1 MAPDWMQGKQLKSE
15 HSQPIEQIC
24 EPIKTP
30 KHFRA
35 LKDSQVSH
43 STPFFSSISP
53 PITAASLGQV
63 YKAHLTHSGQ
73 IVDAEVQQRLGTK
86 GIPDRLLISR
96 CNALVPKKL
105 LDLTFT
111 GFFINKYVDF
121 IASNV
126 VALIDEF
133 SSRVYQELNYVQM
146 QACINKQI
154 KAVQGKEN

>member
-15 HSQPIEQIC
+15 HSQPIEQI
-24 EPIKTP
+24 
-30 KHFRA
+30 
-35 LKDSQVSH
+35 S
-43 STPFFSSISP
+43 
-53 PITAASLGQV
+53 ASLGQV

-111 GFFINKYVDF
+111 GFFINKYIDF

-133 SSRVYQELNYVQM
+133 SSRVYQELNYVQYSS
-146 QACINKQI
+146 ARGLGRRSLNRRAEGKPGIGDFFCPPRVA
-154 KAVQGKEN
+154 AVL

>member
-15 HSQPIEQIC
+15 HSQPIEQI
-24 EPIKTP
+24 
-30 KHFRA
+30 
-35 LKDSQVSH
+35 S
-43 STPFFSSISP
+43 
-53 PITAASLGQV
+53 ASLGQV

-133 SSRVYQELNYVQM
+133 SSRVYQELNYVQVVSFIIR
-146 QACINKQI
+146 AISIIALHHHFRN
-154 KAVQGKEN
+154 

>member
-1 MAPDWMQGKQLKSE
+1 MAPDWMRGKQLKSE
-15 HSQPIEQIC
+15 HSQPIEQIS
-24 EPIKTP
+24 
-30 KHFRA
+30 A
-35 LKDSQVSH
+35 
-43 STPFFSSISP
+43 SS
-53 PITAASLGQV
+53 GQV

-73 IVDAEVQQRLGTK
+73 IVDAEVQRLGTK

-133 SSRVYQELNYVQM
+133 SRRVYQELNYVQI

-154 KAVQGKEN
+154 KTVQGKEN

>member
-1 MAPDWMQGKQLKSE
+1 MQGKQLKSE

-24 EPIKTP
+24 EPIKSGLP
-30 KHFRA
+30 
-35 LKDSQVSH
+35 LDSI
-43 STPFFSSISP
+43 FSSISP

-133 SSRVYQELNYVQM
+133 SSRVYQELNYVQVVSFIIR
-146 QACINKQI
+146 AISIIALHHHFRN
-154 KAVQGKEN
+154 

>member
-1 MAPDWMQGKQLKSE
+1 VLCL
-15 HSQPIEQIC
+15 HSQ
-24 EPIKTP
+24 TP

-35 LKDSQVSH
+35 LKDSRVSH

-73 IVDAEVQQRLGTK
+73 IVDAEVQRLGTK

-111 GFFINKYVDF
+111 GFFINKYVNF

-126 VALIDEF
+126 IALIDEF
-133 SSRVYQELNYVQM
+133 SRSVYQELNYVQVVSFIIR
-146 QACINKQI
+146 AISIIALHHHFRN
-154 KAVQGKEN
+154 

>member
-15 HSQPIEQIC
+15 HSQPIEQI
-24 EPIKTP
+24 
-30 KHFRA
+30 
-35 LKDSQVSH
+35 S
-43 STPFFSSISP
+43 
-53 PITAASLGQV
+53 ASLGQV

>member
-15 HSQPIEQIC
+15 HSQPIEQI
-24 EPIKTP
+24 
-30 KHFRA
+30 
-35 LKDSQVSH
+35 S
-43 STPFFSSISP
+43 
-53 PITAASLGQV
+53 ASLGQV

-73 IVDAEVQQRLGTK
+73 IVDAEEQQHLGTK
-86 GIPDRLLISR
+86 SIPDRLMISR

-133 SSRVYQELNYVQM
+133 SRRVYQELNYVQVVSFIIR
-146 QACINKQI
+146 AISIIVLHHHFRN
-154 KAVQGKEN
+154 

>member
-15 HSQPIEQIC
+15 HSPPIEQI
-24 EPIKTP
+24 
-30 KHFRA
+30 
-35 LKDSQVSH
+35 S
-43 STPFFSSISP
+43 
-53 PITAASLGQV
+53 ASLGQV

-73 IVDAEVQQRLGTK
+73 IVDAEVQQHLGTR

-133 SSRVYQELNYVQM
+133 HAEFIKSSNMCRFKR
-146 QACINKQI
+146 A
-154 KAVQGKEN
+154 

>member
-15 HSQPIEQIC
+15 HSQPIEQI
-24 EPIKTP
+24 
-30 KHFRA
+30 
-35 LKDSQVSH
+35 S
-43 STPFFSSISP
+43 
-53 PITAASLGQV
+53 ASLGQV

-111 GFFINKYVDF
+111 GFFIKKYIDF

-133 SSRVYQELNYVQM
+133 SSRVYQELNYLQM